1 MSSARFAT
9 RLPFVLNF
17 ASVASSGRL
26 RIFVANRPNC
36 IEDMSLSVE
45 EGGDRQTDLL
55 VVSSTDHDEAVFA
68 GEDLVGDD
76 GRMCRAVS
84 APFLSSNEV
93 IRRDIGQPCKLPYD
107 S

>member
-55 VVSSTDHDEAVFA
+55 VVSSTDHDETVSAW
-68 GEDLVGDD
+68 EDLVRYD
-76 GRMCRAVS
+76 RRVRSSVS
-84 APFLSSNEV
+84 ASFLTCNE
-93 IRRDIGQPCKLPYD
+93 IIGGD
-107 S
+107 VR